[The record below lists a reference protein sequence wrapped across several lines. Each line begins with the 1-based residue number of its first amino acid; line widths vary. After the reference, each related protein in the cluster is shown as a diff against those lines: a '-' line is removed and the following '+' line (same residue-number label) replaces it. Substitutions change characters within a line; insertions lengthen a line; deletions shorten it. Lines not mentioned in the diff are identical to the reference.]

1 MSLEGAIIS
10 AGNPSGNVRPGDRRV
25 SALIGHGV
33 AVVDKIALGDV
44 KIVYSL
50 KDAETNLGLTA
61 AYDAANKVQ
70 VWYSIKEFYRNPN
83 NKGVKLYLMLV
94 AGTHA
99 LGVLTV
105 PLADIFEDVGEV
117 YAKKLLLAGQGEIY
131 QLGGMM
137 NPPTGYVGALLNGL
151 DADVYAAI
159 GMAQS
164 LWDWADAREM
174 RCNIILEGY
183 GFNGTAA
190 AAAALNALTS
200 SRVTVCVGQDYDYA
214 ETLDVIGKKH
224 AAVGTA
230 LGSVAYSKIS
240 QNIGD
245 CEDTALVISDTRGNF
260 ATPGLSD
267 HTKCKDRFDDLVVLD
282 GKGYLFAYNMI
293 GLNGAR
299 WNGDPVCAAA
309 VEDNEGILS
318 VASISDGRTLDEV
331 RRRLRARMLPKVR
344 TNQKLDP
351 VTGKLSPTTV
361 QSFNKLGDQ
370 VFDDLAAANE
380 ISGGSTQ
387 VDPNSNLSVQPR
399 ILTVGFSYVKI
410 GQIDEVQGKVN
421 IKTSL

>member
-10 AGNPSGNVRPGDRRV
+10 AGNPGANQRPADRRV

-33 AVVDKIALGDV
+33 AVVGKIALGDV

-61 AYDAANKVQ
+61 AYDAASKVQ
-70 VWYSIKEFYRNPN
+70 VWYSIKEFYRKAP
-83 NKGVKLYLMLV
+83 KSTKLYLMLV
-94 AGTHA
+94 DGTHT
-99 LGVLTV
+99 LGNLDL
-105 PLADIFEDVGEV
+105 PFADIFEDTDEV
-117 YAKKLLLAGQGEIY
+117 YAKKLVLEGAGEIY
-131 QLGGMM
+131 QLGGMI
-137 NPPTGYVGALLNGL
+137 NPPTGYVAANLNGL

-164 LWDWADAREM
+164 LWNWADAREM
-174 RCNIILEGY
+174 RCNIVLEGR

-190 AAAALNALTS
+190 AAAALNELDA
-200 SRVTVCVGQDYDYA
+200 SRVSVCIGQDYDYA
-214 ETLDVIGKKH
+214 EALDAIGKKH

-230 LGSVAYSKIS
+230 LGTIANAKIS

-245 CEDTALVISDTRGNF
+245 CEDINLVISDTRGNF

-267 HTKCKDRFDDLVVLD
+267 HTKCKDRVDDLSVLD

-293 GLNGAR
+293 GLPGAR
-299 WNGDPVCAAA
+299 WNGDPVCAPQ
-309 VEDNEGILS
+309 VEDSEGILS

-331 RRRLRARMLPKVR
+331 RRRLRAKMLPKVR

-351 VTGKLSPTTV
+351 TTGKLSPTTV

-380 ISGGSTQ
+380 ISGGTTQ

-410 GQIDEVQGKVN
+410 GQIDEVEGKVN